1 MSRPMVMASFAS
13 CTCVL
18 VGVTAGASN
27 QLDASC
33 GTDRRHTWSGRN
45 SVGGQRQYRNRKRAE
60 NPQDCYT
67 HINLQLSERSTIDRV
82 GAGR

>member
-1 MSRPMVMASFAS
+1 MAGHRMVRPMVMVSFAS

-18 VGVTAGASN
+18 VGVTAGANN

-33 GTDRRHTWSGRN
+33 GSDRRHTWSGRN

-60 NPQDCYT
+60 KPQDCYT
-67 HINLQLSERSTIDRV
+67 HINLLN
-82 GAGR
+82 

>member
-1 MSRPMVMASFAS
+1 MVGHRMSRPMVMVSFAS

-18 VGVTAGASN
+18 VGVTAGTSN
-27 QLDASC
+27 QLDAS

-60 NPQDCYT
+60 KSQNCYT
-67 HINLQLSERSTIDRV
+67 HINLLN
-82 GAGR
+82 